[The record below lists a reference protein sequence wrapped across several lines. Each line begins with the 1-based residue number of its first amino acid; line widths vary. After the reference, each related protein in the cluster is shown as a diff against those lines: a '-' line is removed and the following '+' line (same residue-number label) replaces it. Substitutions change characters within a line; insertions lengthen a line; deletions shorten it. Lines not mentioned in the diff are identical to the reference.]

1 VEQYGANLAKW
12 FGILDS
18 EMLDIFPTYNR
29 FDNVDFGL
37 FV

>member
-1 VEQYGANLAKW
+1 M
-12 FGILDS
+12 S
-18 EMLDIFPTYNR
+18 EENKEVTVTDIFPNYNR